1 MVREYKL
8 ETNNLRNQLKSLAVM
23 EKMSLTKLK
32 ILINEKYNKTDTL
45 ENLTNKLRNKTVKAT
60 ELFEILDILGYEVIL
75 RRKS

>member
-32 ILINEKYNKTDTL
+32 ILINEKYDKTDTL

-75 RRKS
+75 RRKF